1 MERLLT
7 VKDLR
12 SLYGLSE
19 NKARKIMMAVKHT
32 NIGMGSVP
40 RWVTTASA
48 VDAYLDNRS
57 VVVLSSGLDK
67 HGHIIRR

>member
-1 MERLLT
+1 MEKLLT

-12 SLYGLSE
+12 TIYGLSE
-19 NKARKIMMAVKHT
+19 NKARTIMRSVKHT

-48 VDAYLDNRS
+48 VDAYLENRS
-57 VVVLSSGLDK
+57 VVILSSGLDK

>member
-7 VKDLR
+7 VKDLQAE
-12 SLYGLSE
+12 YGLSE
-19 NKARKIMMAVKHT
+19 NKARKIMRSVKHT

-57 VVVLSSGLDK
+57 VVIQCEGLDE
-67 HGHIIRR
+67 HGRIIRR